1 MAHSKTAHLVDTAT
15 AHPATF
21 LVAGMIAVYAG
32 ALEGSHSET
41 ALITL
46 FIWLVIAPIA
56 EELVFRGVI
65 LEWLSRQQS
74 YLTANVFSSLLFAMA
89 HYLFAPS
96 LLSLAT
102 FIPSIWFGLL
112 YLRNRSVVHPIC
124 AHVLCNLAFTVG
136 YTYLQ
141 N

>member
-1 MAHSKTAHLVDTAT
+1 MVI

-21 LVAGMIAVYAG
+21 LAAGLIAVCAG
-32 ALEGSHSET
+32 ALKNPSLEPS
-41 ALITL
+41 L
-46 FIWLVIAPIA
+46 FILFLWLVMAPVA
-56 EELVFRGVI
+56 EELVFRGI
-65 LEWLSRQQS
+65 LLEWLSRQHS
-74 YLTANVFSSLLFAMA
+74 DHTANVFCSLLFAMA

-112 YLRNRSVVHPIC
+112 YLRNRSVVPPIC
-124 AHVLCNLAFTVG
+124 AHILCNMAFTVG
-136 YTYLQ
+136 YIYLP